1 MSGWQRGWY
10 VVPYQVMLRDLDS
23 FGHVNNA
30 VYFTLFEHARTELW
44 LRILGKT
51 SPKDINF
58 IVARAECDFRQQ
70 LGMEKVDLC
79 VRLGE
84 MRNTSIEFVH
94 EIRKDGGRGVAAA
107 GRVVAVLFD
116 WQTQSKVAIS
126 DDLRRRMMAAEEG

>member
-1 MSGWQRGWY
+1 MSGWKRGWY

-30 VYFTLFEHARTELW
+30 TYFTLFEHSRTDLW

-70 LGMEKVDLC
+70 LGMELVELC
-79 VRLGE
+79 VRIGE
-84 MRNTSIEFVH
+84 MRNTSIEFLH
-94 EIRKDGGRGVAAA
+94 EIRRHGGREVAAA
-107 GRVVAVLFD
+107 GRVVAVLYD
-116 WQTQSKVAIS
+116 WQTQSKMTITEE
-126 DDLRRRMMAAEEG
+126 LRRKVMAAQEG